1 MEPQP
6 EPAMPSEPVPSA
18 TPRSG
23 PHVSL
28 GKLILDNLAL
38 IVLAI
43 VLVLLSVLVPNF
55 FTSRNIG
62 NVLIQAAPLGLMA
75 IGMAIVMITGG
86 IDLSI
91 PAVMGLSAILGA
103 MVLRDTGS
111 IPLAGLVMLLVGSGL
126 GAVNG
131 FSVAYLRMIP
141 FVVTLAMMTIAT
153 GAAVAITN
161 SVSIPVTDEAFYS
174 LILDRSFGIQRPVI
188 IAGAVTLIATILMRR
203 HMYGR
208 WVYAVGINARTARVS
223 GVPTSRI
230 IFGAYVVSGL
240 LAGLTG
246 LVLSARLG
254 SASANMGT
262 DAIVLDVVASAVV
275 GGVSIYGG
283 VGGPLGAVFGA
294 IFITVISN
302 SMNLMQ
308 VSYFTS
314 LIVKGFVIVA
324 FVAIDSLRR
333 RK

>member
-1 MEPQP
+1 VEPT
-6 EPAMPSEPVPSA
+6 PAVPSKPSPPS
-18 TPRSG
+18 TPRRG
-23 PHVSL
+23 PRISL
-28 GKLILDNLAL
+28 GKLILDNIAL
-38 IVLAI
+38 IILAI
-43 VLVLLSVLVPNF
+43 VLVLLAMFVPNF

-141 FVVTLAMMTIAT
+141 FVVTLAMMTIVT

-161 SVSIPVTDEAFYS
+161 SVSIPVTDEAFYD
-174 LILDRSFGIQRPVI
+174 LILDRSLGIQRPVI
-188 IAGAVTLIATILMRR
+188 IAGVVTLIATILMRR
-203 HMYGR
+203 HKYGR
-208 WVYAVGINARTARVS
+208 WVYAVGINVKTARVS
-223 GVPTSRI
+223 GIPTARV

-240 LAGLTG
+240 LAGLTAI
-246 LVLSARLG
+246 VLSARLG

-302 SMNLMQ
+302 SMNMMQ
-308 VSYFTS
+308 ASYFTS

>member
-1 MEPQP
+1 VEPT
-6 EPAMPSEPVPSA
+6 PAVPSKPSPPS
-18 TPRSG
+18 TPRRV
-23 PHVSL
+23 PRISL
-28 GKLILDNLAL
+28 GKLILDNIAL
-38 IVLAI
+38 IILAI
-43 VLVLLSVLVPNF
+43 VLVLLAMFVPNF

-103 MVLRDTGS
+103 MALRDTGS

-141 FVVTLAMMTIAT
+141 FVVTLAMMTIVT

-161 SVSIPVTDEAFYS
+161 SVSIPVTDEAFYD
-174 LILDRSFGIQRPVI
+174 LILDRSLGIQRPVI
-188 IAGAVTLIATILMRR
+188 IAGVVALIATILMRR
-203 HMYGR
+203 HKYGR
-208 WVYAVGINARTARVS
+208 WVYAVGINVKTARVS
-223 GVPTSRI
+223 GIPTARV

-240 LAGLTG
+240 LAGLTAI
-246 LVLSARLG
+246 VLSARLG

-302 SMNLMQ
+302 SMNMMQ
-308 VSYFTS
+308 ASYFTS

>member
-1 MEPQP
+1 VEPT
-6 EPAMPSEPVPSA
+6 PAVPSKPSPPS
-18 TPRSG
+18 TPRRV
-23 PHVSL
+23 PRISL
-28 GKLILDNLAL
+28 GKLILDNIAL
-38 IVLAI
+38 IILAI
-43 VLVLLSVLVPNF
+43 VLVLLAMFVPNF

-141 FVVTLAMMTIAT
+141 FVVTLAMMTIVT

-161 SVSIPVTDEAFYS
+161 SVSIPVTDEAFYD
-174 LILDRSFGIQRPVI
+174 LILDRSLGIQRPVI
-188 IAGAVTLIATILMRR
+188 IAGVVALIATILMRR
-203 HMYGR
+203 HKYGR
-208 WVYAVGINARTARVS
+208 WVYAVGINVKTARVS
-223 GVPTSRI
+223 GIPTARV

-240 LAGLTG
+240 LAGLTAI
-246 LVLSARLG
+246 VLSARLG

-302 SMNLMQ
+302 SMNMMQ
-308 VSYFTS
+308 ASYFTS

>member
-1 MEPQP
+1 MEPQ
-6 EPAMPSEPVPSA
+6 PAMPSEPVPSA
-18 TPRSG
+18 TLRRG
-23 PHVSL
+23 PPVSL
-28 GKLILDNLAL
+28 GKLVLDNLAL

-43 VLVLLSVLVPNF
+43 VLVLLAVLVPNF

-208 WVYAVGINARTARVS
+208 WVYAVGINTRTARVS
-223 GVPTSRI
+223 GVPTSRV

>member
-6 EPAMPSEPVPSA
+6 EPAVPSEPVPSA
-18 TPRSG
+18 TLRRGPR
-23 PHVSL
+23 VSL

-208 WVYAVGINARTARVS
+208 WVYAVGINAKTARVS
-223 GVPTSRI
+223 GVPTSRV

>member
-1 MEPQP
+1 VEPT
-6 EPAMPSEPVPSA
+6 PAVPSKPSPPS
-18 TPRSG
+18 TPRRI
-23 PHVSL
+23 PRISL
-28 GKLILDNLAL
+28 GKLILDNIAL
-38 IVLAI
+38 IILAI
-43 VLVLLSVLVPNF
+43 VLVLLAMFVPNF

-141 FVVTLAMMTIAT
+141 FVVTLAMMTIVT

-161 SVSIPVTDEAFYS
+161 SVSIPVTDEAFYD
-174 LILDRSFGIQRPVI
+174 LILDRSLGIQRPVI
-188 IAGAVTLIATILMRR
+188 IAGVVTLIATILMRR
-203 HMYGR
+203 HKYGR
-208 WVYAVGINARTARVS
+208 WVYAVGINVKTARVS
-223 GVPTSRI
+223 GIPTARV

-240 LAGLTG
+240 LAGLTAI
-246 LVLSARLG
+246 VLSARLG

-302 SMNLMQ
+302 SMNMMQ
-308 VSYFTS
+308 ASYFTS

>member
-1 MEPQP
+1 MEPQ
-6 EPAMPSEPVPSA
+6 PAMPSEPVASA
-18 TPRSG
+18 TLRRG
-23 PHVSL
+23 PPVAL

-43 VLVLLSVLVPNF
+43 VLVLLAVLVPNF

-62 NVLIQAAPLGLMA
+62 NILIQAAPLGLMA

-161 SVSIPVTDEAFYS
+161 SVSIPVTNEAFYS

-208 WVYAVGINARTARVS
+208 WVYAVGINAKTARVS
-223 GVPTSRI
+223 GVPTSRV

>member
-1 MEPQP
+1 MEPQ
-6 EPAMPSEPVPSA
+6 PAMPSEPVPSA
-18 TPRSG
+18 TLRRG
-23 PHVSL
+23 PPVSL

-43 VLVLLSVLVPNF
+43 VLVLLAVLVPNF

-208 WVYAVGINARTARVS
+208 WVYAVGINTRTARVS
-223 GVPTSRI
+223 GVPTSRV

>member
-1 MEPQP
+1 M
-6 EPAMPSEPVPSA
+6 ASTSALPSEPAPSA
-18 TPRSG
+18 SRRG

-28 GKLILDNLAL
+28 GKLILDNIAIIILA
-38 IVLAI
+38 V
-43 VLVLLSVLVPNF
+43 VLVLLAVFVPNF

-62 NVLIQAAPLGLMA
+62 NVLIQAAPLALMA
-75 IGMAIVMITGG
+75 IGMTIVMITGG

-91 PAVMGLSAILGA
+91 PAVMSVSAILGA

-111 IPLAGLVMLLVGSGL
+111 IPLAALVMLLVGSGL

-161 SVSIPVTDEAFYS
+161 SVSIPVTNEAFYD
-174 LILDRSFGIQRPVI
+174 LILDRFFGVQHPVL
-188 IAGAVTLIATILMRR
+188 IAAAVTLIATVIMRR
-203 HMYGR
+203 HIYGR
-208 WVYAVGINARTARVS
+208 WVYAVGINDKAARVS
-223 GVPTSRI
+223 GVPTARV
-230 IFGAYVVSGL
+230 IFSAYVVSGL
-240 LAGLTG
+240 LAGLTAI
-246 LVLSARLG
+246 VLSARLG

-283 VGGPLGAVFGA
+283 VGGPIGAVFGA
-294 IFITVISN
+294 VFITVISN
-302 SMNLMQ
+302 SMNMMQ

-314 LIVKGFVIVA
+314 LIVKGFVIVG
-324 FVAIDSLRR
+324 FVAINSLRR
-333 RK
+333 RQ

>member
-1 MEPQP
+1 MGSQP
-6 EPAMPSEPVPSA
+6 AVPSEPIPSV
-18 TPRSG
+18 TPRRG
-23 PHVSL
+23 PPVSL

-43 VLVLLSVLVPNF
+43 VLVLLAVLVPNF
-55 FTSRNIG
+55 FTSRNVG
-62 NVLIQAAPLGLMA
+62 NILIQAAPLGLMA

-208 WVYAVGINARTARVS
+208 WVYAVGINAKTARVS
-223 GVPTSRI
+223 GVPTSRV

-294 IFITVISN
+294 IFMTVISN

>member
-1 MEPQP
+1 MEPT
-6 EPAMPSEPVPSA
+6 PAVPSKPSPPS
-18 TPRSG
+18 TPRRV
-23 PHVSL
+23 PRISL
-28 GKLILDNLAL
+28 GKLILDNIAL
-38 IVLAI
+38 IILAI
-43 VLVLLSVLVPNF
+43 VLVLLAMFVPNF

-141 FVVTLAMMTIAT
+141 FVVTLAMMTIVT

-161 SVSIPVTDEAFYS
+161 SVSIPVTDEAFYD
-174 LILDRSFGIQRPVI
+174 LILDRSLGIQRPVI
-188 IAGAVTLIATILMRR
+188 IAGVVALIATILMRR
-203 HMYGR
+203 HKYGR
-208 WVYAVGINARTARVS
+208 WVYAVGINVKTARVS
-223 GVPTSRI
+223 GIPTARV

-240 LAGLTG
+240 LAGLTAI
-246 LVLSARLG
+246 VLSARLG

-302 SMNLMQ
+302 SMNMMQ
-308 VSYFTS
+308 ASYFTS

>member
-1 MEPQP
+1 MTPTP
-6 EPAMPSEPVPSA
+6 SVPSGPSPSEA
-18 TPRSG
+18 QSG
-23 PHVSL
+23 THLSV
-28 GKLILDNLAL
+28 GKLVLDNLAPIILVVVL
-38 IVLAI
+38 ILLAAF
-43 VLVLLSVLVPNF
+43 VPNF

-62 NVLIQAAPLGLMA
+62 NVLVQAAPLALMA

-91 PAVMGLSAILGA
+91 PAVMSVSAILGA

-111 IPLAGLVMLLVGSGL
+111 IPLAGLVMLLVGAGL
-126 GAVNG
+126 GSVNG

-161 SVSIPVTDEAFYS
+161 SVSIPVTNEAFYD
-174 LILDRSFGIQRPVI
+174 LILDRAFGIQHAVI
-188 IAGAVTLIATILMRR
+188 LAGVVTLIATVIMRR
-203 HMYGR
+203 HIYGR
-208 WVYAVGINARTARVS
+208 WVYAVGINAKTARVS
-223 GVPTSRI
+223 GVPTSRV
-230 IFGAYVVSGL
+230 IFSAYVVSGF
-240 LAGLTG
+240 LAGLTAI
-246 LVLSARLG
+246 VLTARLG

-302 SMNLMQ
+302 SMNMMQ

-314 LIVKGFVIVA
+314 LIVKGFVIVG

>member
-1 MEPQP
+1 MEPQ
-6 EPAMPSEPVPSA
+6 PAMPSEPVPSA
-18 TPRSG
+18 TLQHGPR
-23 PHVSL
+23 VSL
-28 GKLILDNLAL
+28 GKLIFDNLAL

-43 VLVLLSVLVPNF
+43 VLVLLSILVPNF

-174 LILDRSFGIQRPVI
+174 LVLDRSFGIQRPVI

-208 WVYAVGINARTARVS
+208 WVYAVGINAKTARVS
-223 GVPTSRI
+223 GVPTSRV

-294 IFITVISN
+294 IFITIISN

>member
-1 MEPQP
+1 
-6 EPAMPSEPVPSA
+6 
-18 TPRSG
+18 
-23 PHVSL
+23 
-28 GKLILDNLAL
+28 LIIL
-38 IVLAI
+38 VV
-43 VLVLLSVLVPNF
+43 VLVLLALFVPNF

-62 NVLIQAAPLGLMA
+62 NVLVQAAPLALMA

-91 PAVMGLSAILGA
+91 PSVMGLSAIIGA

-111 IPLAGLVMLLVGSGL
+111 IPLAGLTMLLVGSAL

-153 GAAVAITN
+153 GAAVAVTN
-161 SVSIPVTDEAFYS
+161 SVSIPVINEAYYD
-174 LILDRSFGIQRPVI
+174 LILDRTLGVQRPVL
-188 IAGAVTLIATILMRR
+188 IAGIVTLIATVIMRR
-203 HMYGR
+203 HIYGR
-208 WVYAVGINARTARVS
+208 WVYAVGINAKTARVS
-223 GVPTSRI
+223 GVPTTRV
-230 IFGAYVVSGL
+230 IFSAYVVSGF

-246 LVLSARLG
+246 IVLSARLG

-283 VGGPLGAVFGA
+283 VGGPLGAAFGA
-294 IFITVISN
+294 VFITVISN
-302 SMNLMQ
+302 SMNMMQ

-314 LIVKGFVIVA
+314 LIVKGFVIIG

>member
-1 MEPQP
+1 
-6 EPAMPSEPVPSA
+6 MPSEPIPSV
-18 TPRSG
+18 TPRRG
-23 PHVSL
+23 PPVSL

-43 VLVLLSVLVPNF
+43 VLVLLAVLVPNF
-55 FTSRNIG
+55 FTSRNVG
-62 NVLIQAAPLGLMA
+62 NILIQAAPLGLMA

-161 SVSIPVTDEAFYS
+161 SVSIPVTDEAFYN

-208 WVYAVGINARTARVS
+208 WVYAVGINTRTARVS
-223 GVPTSRI
+223 GVPTSRV